1 MEIATT
7 YISPEGNPEIWE
19 EGTQPAGYMT
29 AEEWEELHRPS
40 LEAVKSAKITE
51 IMEQFSA
58 QFSPITSVYP
68 PEEQSSWPEQEK
80 DAARYMAWAEGG
92 KQGPEPELTLLP
104 QILLPGESIEEL
116 CASVLAKGQLF
127 KALRNI
133 LQAQQ
138 RAHYHAVVNM
148 TDPAEVQA
156 YDVTYTL
163 PAELAAYLGGA
174 QDA

>member
-1 MEIATT
+1 MDKT
-7 YISPEGNPEIWE
+7 YISPEGNPEIWQA
-19 EGTQPAGYMT
+19 GTQPEDYLT
-29 AEEWEELHRPS
+29 EEEWEAAHAPTL
-40 LEAVKSAKITE
+40 SALKALKVSE

-58 QFSPITSVYP
+58 KFTPITSIYP
-68 PEEQSSWPEQEK
+68 PEEQSSWPEQEA
-80 DAARYMAWAEGG
+80 DAARYMVWAEGG

-138 RAHYHAVVNM
+138 RAHYHAVMNM

-163 PAELAAYLGGA
+163 PAELAAYLSGA
-174 QDA
+174 QNA